1 MYTPGYASGSAY
13 APSFWERLGTGWE
26 FVKESMVMWTKDK
39 DLILPSV
46 LSLLTMGLG
55 FAGLAGFLHLTGDL
69 PKLIGGESDAELS
82 AGAYVGFLA
91 YSILAYII
99 SYFYGGMTVH
109 LVDVHLRGR
118 DTRLGEAF
126 TDAILNLPAI
136 LILALIS
143 MAVDLAEAV
152 VRSAARSARQHG
164 GFGGVLVG
172 DTLRMAAR
180 GANWVWRVVI
190 CLLLPIVILEDASI
204 SAAIRRGQEIHRRDL
219 LGIGVGEVGVD
230 LISRVVFS
238 LVVILGVLAIVF
250 SLQYARGL
258 LWVAIVLTALLV
270 GAVWSLATFLRW
282 AYYTMLY
289 AYAVEREQS
298 AAQATMPL
306 PLANVTGYAPAF
318 APIVRGGS

>member
-69 PKLIGGESDAELS
+69 PKLIGGESDVEFS
-82 AGAYVGFLA
+82 AGAYAG
-91 YSILAYII
+91 

-118 DTRLGEAF
+118 DARLGEAF

-152 VRSAARSARQHG
+152 VQSAARSARRHG